1 MLQVGSSKAP
11 EGSQVYALSAKGGV
25 LTLAPTERSKAR
37 ATVPIE
43 DTDFKEVLGGIYE
56 KWKASMVEMARARHE
71 YRIAQRERLSE
82 MRASGDSSAL
92 VGAGERPE
100 QEEDGKVPVMLES
113 MWKGEV
119 TEVSPE
125 IV

>member
-1 MLQVGSSKAP
+1 
-11 EGSQVYALSAKGGV
+11 
-25 LTLAPTERSKAR
+25 
-37 ATVPIE
+37 
-43 DTDFKEVLGGIYE
+43 
-56 KWKASMVEMARARHE
+56 
-71 YRIAQRERLSE
+71 

-125 IV
+125 IVKEWGPLVQEEIEGVPYWTATVSYSAMTLFGKIPAEAQALIRHGKVEKWIYTGSGEVVP